1 MELSGQQAKVAE
13 SMVDGVGILLAA
25 FEGQQA
31 GVVDVRIVFFQLF
44 EEAAGAEQE
53 HAAVPEVTAGLDEL
67 GGAFHVRFFDEVRH
81 AADAFGQQR
90 IVGRLDVAVAGFRF
104 GGRHAE
110 QHHFA
115 VFGSHGGQGQGA
127 LQGFLVFEHVVGRQH
142 QHQLVATF
150 IDQHHRG
157 QGHGRR
163 SVAAERFHQDAL
175 GVQFTAAQLLVDD
188 EAVILVAD
196 HDRGVHAFEHQAF
209 QGLLEQRVFA
219 GQGEELLGELLARK
233 RPKT

>member
-1 MELSGQQAKVAE
+1 ML
-13 SMVDGVGILLAA
+13 
-25 FEGQQA
+25 
-31 GVVDVRIVFFQLF
+31 FQLF

-67 GGAFHVRFFDEVRH
+67 GGALHVGLFDEVRD
-81 AADAFGQQR
+81 AADAFRQQR
-90 IVGRLDVAVAGFRF
+90 VVGRLDVAITGFRL

-110 QHHFA
+110 QHHFT
-115 VFGSHGGQGQGA
+115 VFGGDGGQGQGA
-127 LQGFLVFEHVVGRQH
+127 LQGFLVFQYVVGRQH

-163 SVAAERFHQDAL
+163 SVATERLHQDAL
-175 GVQFTAAQLLVDD
+175 GFQFARCQLLVDD
-188 EAVILVAD
+188 EAVVLVAD
-196 HDRGVHAFEHQAF
+196 HDRRVHAFEHQAF
-209 QGLLEQRVFA
+209 QGLLEQGVFA
-219 GQGEELLGELLARK
+219 GQGQELLGELLTGK